1 MSSISI
7 PTMNGASFRS
17 LSLSSARR
25 KANACSFSNAALLK
39 KRGGKS
45 FARSRSTSSSRDG
58 VVVTHASSP
67 SSSSFAKSG
76 TLFWPGSRRQGRR
89 RRTMTTTAMIRTTAL
104 TETTKTEAIGRNE
117 SSSSSSSSN
126 RSSSS
131 SSRTRTRTRRRLLTR
146 NKAIFDSRDE
156 DKESATKAAATAAA
170 VDSSPENQGNRN
182 SSSTSSP
189 TELLKTLGAKDIV
202 DASRDSIDDER
213 DETNSKTT
221 LVAFGCVLLGILASS
236 VYFREPITEALFG
249 YASYLDSLGPV
260 NGPLLFGFGYFV
272 LEMFAVPAFPLTM
285 SAGALFGAFEGTL
298 VVVSSATVAAVAA
311 FLVSRYVARD
321 SVKKL
326 ASEKFGEQYRKI
338 DEAIGENGFGVVFML
353 RLSPLL
359 PFSVS
364 NYLYGLTS
372 VSVLEYAPAS
382 FLGMIP
388 GTAAY
393 VASGDVA
400 RTISA
405 GGGATVQQIGP
416 ALLALGLSALS
427 AWYVCKIASNAL
439 CEDDENF
446 CDTDTSATSFDKE
459 EKK

>member
-1 MSSISI
+1 
-7 PTMNGASFRS
+7 
-17 LSLSSARR
+17 
-25 KANACSFSNAALLK
+25 
-39 KRGGKS
+39 
-45 FARSRSTSSSRDG
+45 
-58 VVVTHASSP
+58 
-67 SSSSFAKSG
+67 
-76 TLFWPGSRRQGRR
+76 
-89 RRTMTTTAMIRTTAL
+89 MTTTAILRT

-117 SSSSSSSSN
+117 SRSSSN
-126 RSSSS
+126 SRSR
-131 SSRTRTRTRRRLLTR
+131 SRSRRRIRR

-156 DKESATKAAATAAA
+156 DKESATKAATTAAA

-182 SSSTSSP
+182 SSSSTSSP
-189 TELLKTLGAKDIV
+189 AELLKTLGAKDIV

-326 ASEKFGEQYRKI
+326 ASEKFGE
-338 DEAIGENGFGVVFML
+338 VFML

-427 AWYVCKIASNAL
+427 AWYVGKIASNAL

-446 CDTDTSATSFDKE
+446 CDTTSSASFDKE

>member
-25 KANACSFSNAALLK
+25 RKTNACSFSNDALLK
-39 KRGGKS
+39 KRGRKS

-58 VVVTHASSP
+58 VVVTHASSSSP
-67 SSSSFAKSG
+67 SSSFAKSK
-76 TLFWPGSRRQGRR
+76 TLFWPGSRRQGKG
-89 RRTMTTTAMIRTTAL
+89 RRTMTTTAIIRT

-117 SSSSSSSSN
+117 SSSSNSRSS
-126 RSSSS
+126 RSSS
-131 SSRTRTRTRRRLLTR
+131 RRIRR

-156 DKESATKAAATAAA
+156 DKESATKAATTVAA
-170 VDSSPENQGNRN
+170 VDSSPPENQGNRN
-182 SSSTSSP
+182 SSSSTSSP

-427 AWYVCKIASNAL
+427 AWYVGKIASNAL

-446 CDTDTSATSFDKE
+446 CDTTSSASFDE

>member
-1 MSSISI
+1 M
-7 PTMNGASFRS
+7 
-17 LSLSSARR
+17 
-25 KANACSFSNAALLK
+25 NACSFSNDDALLK
-39 KRGGKS
+39 KRGRKS
-45 FARSRSTSSSRDG
+45 FARSRSTSLSRDG
-58 VVVTHASSP
+58 VVVTHASSSSP
-67 SSSSFAKSG
+67 SSSFAKSE
-76 TLFWPGSRRQGRR
+76 TLFWPESRRQGRG
-89 RRTMTTTAMIRTTAL
+89 RRTMTTTAMMRTRTL
-104 TETTKTEAIGRNE
+104 TETTKTKAIGHNDRI
-117 SSSSSSSSN
+117 
-126 RSSSS
+126 RSSKSS
-131 SSRTRTRTRRRLLTR
+131 GRSRRTRRLLTR

-156 DKESATKAAATAAA
+156 DKESATTAAA
-170 VDSSPENQGNRN
+170 VESSSENQGNRN
-182 SSSTSSP
+182 SSSSTSSP

-427 AWYVCKIASNAL
+427 AWYVGKIASNAL

-446 CDTDTSATSFDKE
+446 CDTTSSASFDKE

>member
-25 KANACSFSNAALLK
+25 RKTNACSFSNDALLK

-45 FARSRSTSSSRDG
+45 FTRSRSTSSSRDG
-58 VVVTHASSP
+58 VVVTHASASSP
-67 SSSSFAKSG
+67 SSSFAKSK
-76 TLFWPGSRRQGRR
+76 TLFWPGSRRQGRG
-89 RRTMTTTAMIRTTAL
+89 RRTMTTTAILRTT
-104 TETTKTEAIGRNE
+104 EKTKADAIGRNE
-117 SSSSSSSSN
+117 SSSSSNS
-126 RSSSS
+126 RSRS
-131 SSRTRTRTRRRLLTR
+131 RRRIRR

-156 DKESATKAAATAAA
+156 DKESATKAATTVAA

-182 SSSTSSP
+182 SSSSTSSP

-427 AWYVCKIASNAL
+427 AWYVGKIASNAL

>member
-1 MSSISI
+1 M
-7 PTMNGASFRS
+7 
-17 LSLSSARR
+17 
-25 KANACSFSNAALLK
+25 
-39 KRGGKS
+39 
-45 FARSRSTSSSRDG
+45 
-58 VVVTHASSP
+58 
-67 SSSSFAKSG
+67 
-76 TLFWPGSRRQGRR
+76 
-89 RRTMTTTAMIRTTAL
+89 
-104 TETTKTEAIGRNE
+104 
-117 SSSSSSSSN
+117 
-126 RSSSS
+126 
-131 SSRTRTRTRRRLLTR
+131 
-146 NKAIFDSRDE
+146 
-156 DKESATKAAATAAA
+156 
-170 VDSSPENQGNRN
+170 
-182 SSSTSSP
+182 
-189 TELLKTLGAKDIV
+189 
-202 DASRDSIDDER
+202 
-213 DETNSKTT
+213 
-221 LVAFGCVLLGILASS
+221 
-236 VYFREPITEALFG
+236 
-249 YASYLDSLGPV
+249 

-427 AWYVCKIASNAL
+427 AWYVGKIASNAL

-446 CDTDTSATSFDKE
+446 CDTTSSASFDKE

>member
-1 MSSISI
+1 M
-7 PTMNGASFRS
+7 
-17 LSLSSARR
+17 
-25 KANACSFSNAALLK
+25 
-39 KRGGKS
+39 
-45 FARSRSTSSSRDG
+45 
-58 VVVTHASSP
+58 
-67 SSSSFAKSG
+67 
-76 TLFWPGSRRQGRR
+76 
-89 RRTMTTTAMIRTTAL
+89 TMTAMMRTRTL
-104 TETTKTEAIGRNE
+104 TETTKTKAIGHNDRI
-117 SSSSSSSSN
+117 
-126 RSSSS
+126 RSSK
-131 SSRTRTRTRRRLLTR
+131 SRSRSRSTRRIRR

-156 DKESATKAAATAAA
+156 DKESATKAATTAAA

-182 SSSTSSP
+182 SSSSTSSP

-427 AWYVCKIASNAL
+427 AWYVGKIASNAL
-439 CEDDENF
+439 CEEDENF
-446 CDTDTSATSFDKE
+446 CDTTSSASFDKE

>member
-1 MSSISI
+1 
-7 PTMNGASFRS
+7 
-17 LSLSSARR
+17 
-25 KANACSFSNAALLK
+25 
-39 KRGGKS
+39 
-45 FARSRSTSSSRDG
+45 
-58 VVVTHASSP
+58 
-67 SSSSFAKSG
+67 
-76 TLFWPGSRRQGRR
+76 
-89 RRTMTTTAMIRTTAL
+89 
-104 TETTKTEAIGRNE
+104 
-117 SSSSSSSSN
+117 
-126 RSSSS
+126 
-131 SSRTRTRTRRRLLTR
+131 
-146 NKAIFDSRDE
+146 
-156 DKESATKAAATAAA
+156 
-170 VDSSPENQGNRN
+170 
-182 SSSTSSP
+182 
-189 TELLKTLGAKDIV
+189 V

-416 ALLALGLSALS
+416 ALLAFGLSALS
-427 AWYVCKIASNAL
+427 AWYVGKIASNAL
-439 CEDDENF
+439 CEEDENF
-446 CDTDTSATSFDKE
+446 CDTTSSASFDKE

>member
-1 MSSISI
+1 
-7 PTMNGASFRS
+7 
-17 LSLSSARR
+17 
-25 KANACSFSNAALLK
+25 
-39 KRGGKS
+39 
-45 FARSRSTSSSRDG
+45 
-58 VVVTHASSP
+58 
-67 SSSSFAKSG
+67 
-76 TLFWPGSRRQGRR
+76 
-89 RRTMTTTAMIRTTAL
+89 MTTTAMMRTRTL
-104 TETTKTEAIGRNE
+104 TETTKTKAIGHNDR
-117 SSSSSSSSN
+117 S
-126 RSSSS
+126 RSSK
-131 SSRTRTRTRRRLLTR
+131 SRSRSRRTRRLLTR

-156 DKESATKAAATAAA
+156 DKESATKAATTVAA
-170 VDSSPENQGNRN
+170 VDSSLENQGNRN
-182 SSSTSSP
+182 SSSSTSSP

-427 AWYVCKIASNAL
+427 ALYVGKIASNAL

-446 CDTDTSATSFDKE
+446 CDTDTTATSFDKE

>member
-25 KANACSFSNAALLK
+25 RNTNACSFSNDALLK
-39 KRGGKS
+39 KRGRKS
-45 FARSRSTSSSRDG
+45 FARSKSTSSSRDG
-58 VVVTHASSP
+58 VVVTHASSSP
-67 SSSSFAKSG
+67 SSFAKSK
-76 TLFWPGSRRQGRR
+76 TLFWPGSRRQGRG
-89 RRTMTTTAMIRTTAL
+89 RRTMTTTAIIRT

-117 SSSSSSSSN
+117 SRRSSN
-126 RSSSS
+126 SRSRSSSS
-131 SSRTRTRTRRRLLTR
+131 SRRIRR

-182 SSSTSSP
+182 SSSASSP

-427 AWYVCKIASNAL
+427 AWYVGKIASNAL

>member
-1 MSSISI
+1 
-7 PTMNGASFRS
+7 
-17 LSLSSARR
+17 
-25 KANACSFSNAALLK
+25 
-39 KRGGKS
+39 
-45 FARSRSTSSSRDG
+45 
-58 VVVTHASSP
+58 
-67 SSSSFAKSG
+67 
-76 TLFWPGSRRQGRR
+76 
-89 RRTMTTTAMIRTTAL
+89 MTTTAMMRTRTL
-104 TETTKTEAIGRNE
+104 TETTKTKAIGHNDR
-117 SSSSSSSSN
+117 SRSSN
-126 RSSSS
+126 SRSR
-131 SSRTRTRTRRRLLTR
+131 SRSTRRIRR

-156 DKESATKAAATAAA
+156 DKESATTAAA
-170 VDSSPENQGNRN
+170 VESSSENQGNRN
-182 SSSTSSP
+182 SSSSTSSP

-427 AWYVCKIASNAL
+427 AWYVGKIASNAL
-439 CEDDENF
+439 CEEDENF
-446 CDTDTSATSFDKE
+446 CDTTSSASFDKE

>member
-1 MSSISI
+1 
-7 PTMNGASFRS
+7 
-17 LSLSSARR
+17 
-25 KANACSFSNAALLK
+25 
-39 KRGGKS
+39 
-45 FARSRSTSSSRDG
+45 
-58 VVVTHASSP
+58 
-67 SSSSFAKSG
+67 
-76 TLFWPGSRRQGRR
+76 
-89 RRTMTTTAMIRTTAL
+89 MTTTAIIRT

-117 SSSSSSSSN
+117 SRSSSN
-126 RSSSS
+126 SRSRSSSS
-131 SSRTRTRTRRRLLTR
+131 SRRIRR

-182 SSSTSSP
+182 SSSASSP

-427 AWYVCKIASNAL
+427 AWYVGKIASNAL

>member
-1 MSSISI
+1 
-7 PTMNGASFRS
+7 
-17 LSLSSARR
+17 
-25 KANACSFSNAALLK
+25 
-39 KRGGKS
+39 
-45 FARSRSTSSSRDG
+45 
-58 VVVTHASSP
+58 
-67 SSSSFAKSG
+67 
-76 TLFWPGSRRQGRR
+76 
-89 RRTMTTTAMIRTTAL
+89 
-104 TETTKTEAIGRNE
+104 
-117 SSSSSSSSN
+117 
-126 RSSSS
+126 
-131 SSRTRTRTRRRLLTR
+131 
-146 NKAIFDSRDE
+146 
-156 DKESATKAAATAAA
+156 
-170 VDSSPENQGNRN
+170 
-182 SSSTSSP
+182 
-189 TELLKTLGAKDIV
+189 V

-427 AWYVCKIASNAL
+427 AWYVGKIASNAL
-439 CEDDENF
+439 CEEDENF
-446 CDTDTSATSFDKE
+446 CDTTSSASFDKE